1 MFDKIKFAKILGDI
15 NNTYDTMTEFAQKSG
30 VNRTYLSQYINQK
43 LDAPP
48 TPKIL
53 IKIAENSHGIITYDN
68 LMQICGYVYRDVYL
82 STVYVFE
89 NITSSLKTAPK
100 IKQLL
105 NNFNYFCSYSIKAYS
120 EFLNFAFYREE
131 KTIFLFRI
139 SSTTRFTCYKFN
151 SRKYNRLSNFPS
163 QRKFRLPK

>member
-89 NITSSLKTAPK
+89 NITTNGSP
-100 IKQLL
+100 QQ
-105 NNFNYFCSYSIKAYS
+105 NNLI
-120 EFLNFAFYREE
+120 
-131 KTIFLFRI
+131 
-139 SSTTRFTCYKFN
+139 
-151 SRKYNRLSNFPS
+151 
-163 QRKFRLPK
+163 